1 MRSNSEDFREETA
14 IETAPALAPHRY
26 PAWIWLMGLGILA
39 TLAVA
44 LNELPPYYR
53 AAKLVER
60 AETLAAHGQDKSAVD
75 LFTNALEITPSSKR
89 ARLGIALS
97 YFRSPDDEDHKKG
110 LEALQGLSLEKDEW
124 DKLSAVMPAQYRSLF
139 SDVKN

>member
-1 MRSNSEDFREETA
+1 
-14 IETAPALAPHRY
+14 
-26 PAWIWLMGLGILA
+26 MGFGILA

-53 AAKLVER
+53 AARLVQR
-60 AETLAAHGQDKSAVD
+60 AETLAARGQDKSAVD
-75 LFTNALEITPSSKR
+75 FFTNALEITPSSKR

-110 LEALQGLSLEKDEW
+110 LEALEGLALERSEW
-124 DKLSAVMPAQYRSLF
+124 DKLSAVMPAEYRSLF
-139 SDVKN
+139 TDVEK